1 MYPKKKKNPVI
12 LSTHLYSNVWFL
24 SIFVIYSNSNTSIIF
39 IIIIK
44 IKINKKTSLPHVK
57 LFILIPNFFF
67 KFFKTFQNL
76 FFIQI
81 LYSYHKSSSI
91 CTSIYHLS
99 FVQISNFFYLLQFLS
114 QSINSNV
121 PLGFNFLQFSISFL
135 NIILY
140 YLTSSFK
147 Y

>member
-1 MYPKKKKNPVI
+1 M
-12 LSTHLYSNVWFL
+12 
-24 SIFVIYSNSNTSIIF
+24 
-39 IIIIK
+39 
-44 IKINKKTSLPHVK
+44 
-57 LFILIPNFFF
+57 
-67 KFFKTFQNL
+67 

-121 PLGFNFLQFSISFL
+121 PLGYKFLRFSISFL
-135 NIILY
+135 NIVPC
-140 YLTSSFK
+140 YLTSFFK
-147 Y
+147 KKHTHTHTINYILLLNIIILNQKIKYKKEHYCTRKVHLMNSVLYNSSNNVRHSSHCLIFLSTWKNYW

>member
-1 MYPKKKKNPVI
+1 MYKRRKKKPVI

-91 CTSIYHLS
+91 YTDVYHFS
-99 FVQISNFFYLLQFLS
+99 FVQISKKNIYIYLYIYIYIYLS
-114 QSINSNV
+114 QLLSHI
-121 PLGFNFLQFSISFL
+121 L
-135 NIILY
+135 NQ
-140 YLTSSFK
+140 
-147 Y
+147 